1 MTTVGWKGSLT
12 TLLLA
17 MAARGSPPGASV
29 ECGSAGSVAALL
41 ERWSGELYRPDAP
54 MFKRQFSPAEM
65 GRLKKFD
72 VFLAARREALL
83 ATAGDAAQSPAWR
96 EVAAEAVHVL
106 DDLGWRRRG
115 A

>member
-17 MAARGSPPGASV
+17 MSARGSPPGATV
-29 ECGSAGSVAALL
+29 ECGSAASVTALL

-54 MFKRQFSPAEM
+54 MFKRQFTAAEM

-72 VFLAARREALL
+72 AYLGARRDALV
-83 ATAGDAAQSPAWR
+83 ATAGDSAASPAWR
-96 EVAAEAVHVL
+96 EVATEAAHVL
-106 DDLGWRRRG
+106 DDLGWRRR
-115 A
+115 